1 MSNPGLIKTHIA
13 DGAIGKFR
21 IVAQG
26 ASDGAVKQ
34 GTSGTDSLLGVTEG
48 FAYVAG
54 DRPSIVRS
62 GIADVEYG
70 GVVTRGAPLT
80 SDASGRAIVAAPAVG
95 VNMRTIG
102 FAEVSGVVGDIGS
115 VLVAPNQIQG

>member
-1 MSNPGLIKTHIA
+1 MSNPGLIKTHTA

-26 ASDGAVKQ
+26 AADGNVKQ
-34 GTSGTDSLLGVTEG
+34 ATAGTDALLGVTEV
-48 FAYVAG
+48 FAYAAG

-70 GVVTRGAPLT
+70 GTVTRGAPLT
-80 SDASGRAIVAAPAVG
+80 SDAQGRAVVAAPSVG
-95 VNMRTIG
+95 VNVRIIG
-102 FAEVSGVVGDIGS
+102 FADVSGVVGDIGLVQ
-115 VLVAPNQIQG
+115 VLPAQIQG